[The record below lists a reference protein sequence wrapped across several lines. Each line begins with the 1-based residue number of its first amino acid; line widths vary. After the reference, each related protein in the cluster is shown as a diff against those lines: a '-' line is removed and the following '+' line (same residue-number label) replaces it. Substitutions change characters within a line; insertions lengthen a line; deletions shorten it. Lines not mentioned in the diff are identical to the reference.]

1 MRSKYVNEKKDEINK
16 DVPQTSEGPV
26 MGERSTFNAKSNV
39 VFGVS
44 YKNDE
49 NYQRQELND
58 YEDALRKLKEVT
70 GVIDAN

>member
-1 MRSKYVNEKKDEINK
+1 MI
-16 DVPQTSEGPV
+16 
-26 MGERSTFNAKSNV
+26 
-39 VFGVS
+39 FGAS